1 MTEETKEITCI
12 MCPRGCNVRVTTE
25 NGEVKEVKGNA
36 CEKGEEFAVEE
47 VKSPSRTV
55 MSVIECEG
63 GKMPTVS
70 VKTSKPVPKDKM
82 NDVMEAISGVKVNCP
97 VQIGEKIIKNVA
109 GTDADLVATRP
120 A

>member
-25 NGEVKEVKGNA
+25 DEEIKEVKGNA
-36 CEKGEEFAVEE
+36 CEQGEEFAVEE

-55 MSVIECEG
+55 MSVLECEG

-70 VKTSKPVPKDKM
+70 VKTSKPVPKEKM
-82 NDVMEAISGVKVNCP
+82 KDVMEAISDAEVNCP
-97 VQIGEKIIKNVA
+97 VKIGDRIVEDVA
-109 GTDADLVATRP
+109 GTEADIVATRP

>member
-1 MTEETKEITCI
+1 MTEETEEITCI

-25 NGEVKEVKGNA
+25 DGEVKEVKGNA
-36 CEKGEEFAVEE
+36 CEQGEEFAVEE

-55 MSVIECEG
+55 MSVIGCEG

-70 VKTSKPVPKDKM
+70 VKTSKPVPKGKM
-82 NDVMEAISGVKVNCP
+82 NDVMEAISGAKVNCP
-97 VQIGEKIIKNVA
+97 VEIGDKIIENVA
-109 GTDADLVATRP
+109 GTEADIVATRP